1 MIRHQLGYAVGDHG
15 IYGWWF
21 AALDM
26 KLISIASELGFGWR
40 QRLTKQTMLVSEQY
54 IELYRVR
61 ALNARIQSMRAIT
74 KTPLLSRKKH
84 HTQREPDF
92 WNSVVFSCSNGRS

>member
-15 IYGWWF
+15 IYGWQF
-21 AALDM
+21 AVIDM

-54 IELYRVR
+54 VELYPVPGQLQFRER
-61 ALNARIQSMRAIT
+61 
-74 KTPLLSRKKH
+74 KTCQVGS
-84 HTQREPDF
+84 QVG
-92 WNSVVFSCSNGRS
+92 S